1 MTEPSAGSPPARPDD
16 ETPVGGTADPV
27 ETEDDAARHAIAR
40 PTPVPPGPAPTPP
53 PAAAPLGSGAAGSGA
68 AGTGAAAP
76 TTPVGP
82 TTAPAP
88 EPAASPSGPPPAPGA
103 GPAAPPVG
111 AARPVPPPAGAAAP
125 VPPEGDSSFD
135 FPDPHPPAAPGIWA
149 HVLGV
154 VVALVL
160 APVGALALLL
170 GQSRILVVQ
179 ADHWDGDVEALG
191 IALVAVGALLLAAL
205 ALLGTWTA
213 AAPVTG
219 GGVLLLLGAPALVAP
234 GFTSRQT
241 LLLIDP
247 EGWHATITQTVV
259 AGTSGTLLL
268 AGLLLLVAGLA
279 AAAARRRG
287 LRLGAFRERHRAG

>member
-1 MTEPSAGSPPARPDD
+1 MTEPSAGSPPAQPDD
-16 ETPVGGTADPV
+16 EKLVGPDADPV
-27 ETEDDAARHAIAR
+27 ETADDAARHAVAR
-40 PTPVPPGPAPTPP
+40 PAPVPPGPAPTEVLP
-53 PAAAPLGSGAAGSGA
+53 PAAAGDSTSAAVPGPTA
-68 AGTGAAAP
+68 PGTGAP
-76 TTPVGP
+76 G
-82 TTAPAP
+82 TAP
-88 EPAASPSGPPPAPGA
+88 SPSGNPPVLGEEPATPPQHA
-103 GPAAPPVG
+103 AAP
-111 AARPVPPPAGAAAP
+111 APPPAGAPAP
-125 VPPEGDSSFD
+125 VPPDGDTGFD

-154 VVALVL
+154 LVGLVL

-205 ALLGTWTA
+205 ALLGIWTA
-213 AAPVTG
+213 AAPITG
-219 GGVLLLLGAPALVAP
+219 GGALLLIGAPALLTP
-234 GFTSRQT
+234 GFMSRQT
-241 LLLIDP
+241 LVLIDP

-268 AGLLLLVAGLA
+268 AGLLLLVAGLV